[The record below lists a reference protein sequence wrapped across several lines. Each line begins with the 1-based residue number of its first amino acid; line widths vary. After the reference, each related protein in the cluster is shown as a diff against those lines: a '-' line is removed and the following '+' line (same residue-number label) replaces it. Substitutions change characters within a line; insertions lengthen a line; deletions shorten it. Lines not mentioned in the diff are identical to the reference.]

1 MPYIH
6 TTTTVKLT
14 DTKKDALAKRFGKA
28 ITLIPGKTE
37 AHLMLGFQDETPM
50 YFAGKNDAPMAFFE
64 VKILGTSTKEH
75 FSALT
80 AELCTIMEEELG
92 ISGDCVY
99 VEYVE
104 ATHWGW
110 NGSNF

>member
-6 TTTTVKLT
+6 TTTTTSLT
-14 DTKKDALAKRFGKA
+14 NEKKDALAKRYGKA
-28 ITLIPGKTE
+28 ISIIPGKTE

-50 YFAGKNDAPMAFFE
+50 YFAGDNNEPMAFVE

-75 FSALT
+75 FSNLT
-80 AELCTIMEEELG
+80 AEICKIMEEELG